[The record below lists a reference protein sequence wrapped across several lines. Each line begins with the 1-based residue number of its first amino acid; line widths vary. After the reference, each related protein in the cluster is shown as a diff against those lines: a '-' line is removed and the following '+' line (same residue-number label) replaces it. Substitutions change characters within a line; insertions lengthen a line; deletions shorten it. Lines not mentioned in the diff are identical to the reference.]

1 MDAFNF
7 FLVVVAIRRLLGVFF
22 PAKHPRLAIKITQTN
37 INLISWALNTQRSF
51 LNKLEGKLG
60 LSKWFTALRSG
71 AGGRNGVPSILH

>member
-60 LSKWFTALRSG
+60 LSK
-71 AGGRNGVPSILH
+71 